1 MRLEILKSSLQ
12 GATLGVEF
20 MAAGNHYQ
28 LAERTIRP
36 EAAEEQQEL
45 VERVLR
51 SRCFEKSARLREFLT
66 FVCQRAP
73 GADIHEQEIG
83 CAVFGRSLNYDTS
96 VDNIVRVNA
105 SQLRKK
111 LEQYF
116 AGDGAAERLV
126 LTIPKG
132 RYVPEF
138 QERPPEPVSA
148 EAPVAPEAPGGWLEN
163 RRIRMGVLGL
173 AALAPILAVV
183 CLAMALNLRQP
194 RAQTH
199 NELES
204 NPNLNALWSQLIRK
218 DMRTDVVVTDSS
230 LGLIQD
236 LIGHSIPLADYV
248 HPDVWGQAEE
258 LKGRPEAQAAARLA
272 ARRHYTSFAN
282 VNLARRILALAGEDQ
297 ARIGVHF
304 AREFGARQMKA
315 DNVILLGSV
324 RANPWVELI
333 EGQMNFRFG
342 FDGKSRRSY
351 FENRHPKPGE
361 PATYANDNVVS
372 YCRVAFLPNLDR
384 TGNIL
389 AISGTEMEGTE
400 VGGEFL
406 TSEKWISNLRRFIS
420 LDRNGRFP
428 SFEVLLR
435 ANKIA
440 GPASGFEVV
449 ACRTAQ

>member
-1 MRLEILKSSLQ
+1 MPVGKQFEVVEA
-12 GATLGVEF
+12 GAS
-20 MAAGNHYQ
+20 AGTSE
-28 LAERTIRP
+28 ERQ
-36 EAAEEQQEL
+36 AL

-51 SRCFEKSARLREFLT
+51 SRSFEKSARLREFLGFT
-66 FVCQRAP
+66 CRRALEEC
-73 GADIHEQEIG
+73 GADVHEQDIG
-83 CAVFGRSLNYDTS
+83 CAVFGRPADYDTS

-116 AGDGAAERLV
+116 AGEGAAERLV
-126 LTIPKG
+126 LTLPKG
-132 RYVPEF
+132 RYVPDFHERAVEPAAVAAPAAE
-138 QERPPEPVSA
+138 QEA
-148 EAPVAPEAPGGWLEN
+148 AGGWLEN
-163 RRIRMGVLGL
+163 RRMRRGVVAL
-173 AALAPILAVV
+173 AAVAPVLAVV
-183 CLAMALNLRQP
+183 CLAMAFNLRQP
-194 RAQTH
+194 RVQSR

-248 HPDVWGQAEE
+248 HPDVWGQVEE
-258 LKGRPEAQAAARLA
+258 LKGRPEAQEAARLA

-282 VNLARRILALAGEDQ
+282 VNLARRILSLAGDDQ
-297 ARIGVHF
+297 NRIGVHF

-315 DNVILLGSV
+315 DNVILFGSV

-342 FDGKSRRSY
+342 FDAQSRRSY
-351 FENRHPKPGE
+351 FANRHPKPGE

-406 TSEKWISNLRRFIS
+406 TSERWISNLRRFIPV
-420 LDRNGRFP
+420 DRNGRFP
-428 SFEVLLR
+428 GFEVLLR
-435 ANKIA
+435 ASKIA

-449 ACRTAQ
+449 ASRTTQ

>member
-1 MRLEILKSSLQ
+1 
-12 GATLGVEF
+12 
-20 MAAGNHYQ
+20 MAAENQYEVVEGG
-28 LAERTIRP
+28 ASAAAFEERQ
-36 EAAEEQQEL
+36 AL

-51 SRCFEKSARLREFLT
+51 SRSFEKSVRLREFLGFT
-66 FVCQRAP
+66 CRRAWDDP
-73 GADIHEQEIG
+73 AADIHEHDIG
-83 CAVFGRSLNYDTS
+83 RAVFGRPADYDTS

-116 AGDGAAERLV
+116 AGEGAAERLV
-126 LTIPKG
+126 LTLPKG

-138 QERPPEPVSA
+138 HERAVEPVA
-148 EAPVAPEAPGGWLEN
+148 VEAPAAELEPAGGWLGN
-163 RRIRMGVLGL
+163 RRIRLVVIAL
-173 AALAPILAVV
+173 AALAPVLAVA
-183 CLAMALNLRQP
+183 CLAMAFSLRQP
-194 RAQTH
+194 RAQTR
-199 NELES
+199 NELED

-218 DMRTDVVVTDSS
+218 DMRTDIVVTDSS

-236 LIGHSIPLADYV
+236 LIGHSIPLSEYV
-248 HPDVWGQAEE
+248 HPDVWGRAEE
-258 LKGRPEAQAAARLA
+258 LTSKPGAQDAARLA

-282 VNLARRILALAGEDQ
+282 VNLARRILSLAGDEQ
-297 ARIGVHF
+297 TRIAVHF

-351 FENRHPKPGE
+351 FENRYPKPGE
-361 PATYANDNVVS
+361 PAAYENDDVMS

-384 TGNIL
+384 GGNIL

-406 TSEKWISNLRRFIS
+406 TSEKWISNLRRFIV

-449 ACRTAQ
+449 ACRAAQ

>member
-1 MRLEILKSSLQ
+1 
-12 GATLGVEF
+12 
-20 MAAGNHYQ
+20 
-28 LAERTIRP
+28 
-36 EAAEEQQEL
+36 
-45 VERVLR
+45 
-51 SRCFEKSARLREFLT
+51 
-66 FVCQRAP
+66 
-73 GADIHEQEIG
+73 
-83 CAVFGRSLNYDTS
+83 

-116 AGDGAAERLV
+116 TADGAAERLV

-138 QERPPEPVSA
+138 QERPMEPVPA
-148 EAPVAPEAPGGWLEN
+148 GTPETAPERGGGWLEN
-163 RRIRMGVLGL
+163 RHIRTGMLAL
-173 AALAPILAVV
+173 AALAPVLAVV
-183 CLAMALNLRQP
+183 CLAMALHLRQSA
-194 RAQTH
+194 AQIRS
-199 NELES
+199 ELER
-204 NPNLNALWSQLIRK
+204 NPNLNALWSQLIRN
-218 DMRTDVVVTDSS
+218 DMQTDIVVTDSS

-236 LIGHSIPLADYV
+236 LMGHPIPLAQYV

-258 LKGRPEAQAAARLA
+258 LKGRPEAQEAARLA

-282 VNLARRILALAGEDQ
+282 VNLARRILALGGEDQ
-297 ARIGVHF
+297 SRIGVQF
-304 AREFGARQMKA
+304 AREFGARQMKT
-315 DNVILLGSV
+315 DNVILLGSI

-342 FDGKSRRSY
+342 FDSKARRSY

-361 PATYANDNVVS
+361 PARYENDKVVS

-406 TSEKWISNLRRFIS
+406 TSEKWISNLRRFIA

-435 ANKIA
+435 ASKIA
-440 GPASGFEVV
+440 GPASGFEVI
-449 ACRTAQ
+449 ASRTAP